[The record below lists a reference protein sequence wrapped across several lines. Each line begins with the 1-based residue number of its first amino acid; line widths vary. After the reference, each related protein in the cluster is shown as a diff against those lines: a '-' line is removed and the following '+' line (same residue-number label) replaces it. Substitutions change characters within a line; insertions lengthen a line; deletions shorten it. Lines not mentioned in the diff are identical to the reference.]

1 MKILLLL
8 LGLFFSGGLFAE
20 SPMDSKCVAP
30 VDAFERYEYIKANCE
45 RNNIL
50 VIYGLQEGCLAV
62 LISEWCRY
70 DRDINYTPIGANYN
84 LTCVLYS
91 NEPRKTIPS

>member
-1 MKILLLL
+1 MKILLLI

-20 SPMDSKCVAP
+20 SSMDSKCVVP
-30 VDAFERYEYIKANCE
+30 KVMERTEYIKANCE

-50 VIYGLQEGCLAV
+50 VIYNAQEGFLATM
-62 LISEWCRY
+62 ISEWCRY
-70 DRDINYTPIGANYN
+70 DRDINYTPIGARYS

-91 NEPRKTIPS
+91 NEPRKTISN

>member
-1 MKILLLL
+1 MKILLLITS
-8 LGLFFSGGLFAE
+8 LFFSGGLFAE

-30 VDAFERYEYIKANCE
+30 VFERTEYIKANCE

-50 VIYGLQEGCLAV
+50 VIYNAQEGFLATM
-62 LISEWCRY
+62 ISEWCRY
-70 DRDINYTPIGANYN
+70 DREINYSPINANYS

-91 NEPRKTIPS
+91 NEPRKTISN